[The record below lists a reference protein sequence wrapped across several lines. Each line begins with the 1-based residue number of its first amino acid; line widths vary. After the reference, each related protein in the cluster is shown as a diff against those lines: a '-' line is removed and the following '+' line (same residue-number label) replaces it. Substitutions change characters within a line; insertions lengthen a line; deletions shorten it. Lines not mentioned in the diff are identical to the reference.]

1 MKGEDGGLSPTIAQ
15 TVALFREHGKPDCR
29 GPGARPHGPVTIAN
43 HLVVAVAA
51 GEVDARA
58 ASGLPDEVYD
68 CLADTIRVYLSEG
81 IDRLIPLSEALG
93 NAFSYETL
101 RLVRAGVLKGNGER

>member
-15 TVALFREHGKPDCR
+15 TVALFREHGNLTAVALAR
-29 GPGARPHGPVTIAN
+29 GLTPVTIAN

-51 GEVDARA
+51 GEVNARA

-68 CLADTIRVYLSEG
+68 CLADTIRVFLSEG
-81 IDRLIPLSEALG
+81 IDRLMPLTEALG
-93 NAFSYETL
+93 NSFSYETL
-101 RLVRAGVLKGNGER
+101 RLVRAGVLKGNGAD